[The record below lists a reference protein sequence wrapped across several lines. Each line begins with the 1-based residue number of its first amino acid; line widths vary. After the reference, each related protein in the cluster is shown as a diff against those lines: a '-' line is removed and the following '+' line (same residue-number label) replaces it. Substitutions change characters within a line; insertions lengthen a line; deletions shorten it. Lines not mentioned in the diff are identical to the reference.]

1 MSHHNEATFC
11 ATCGHRTDAS
21 GICTYERQANFA
33 RFLSDVADRVAEKLA
48 EKRAIVKA
56 TLQAVPELNADEF
69 FTRRASADPIA
80 SYPDADATLP
90 EPGSWTSCPLCG
102 NSVDLNGYCLRGSTC
117 RREAIQI
124 ANNRRE
130 ARQVADATQ
139 RAYRALAKAT
149 EPEPES

>member
-33 RFLSDVADRVAEKLA
+33 RFLSDVADRVHEKLA
-48 EKRAIVKA
+48 EKRA
-56 TLQAVPELNADEF
+56 TLQAVP
-69 FTRRASADPIA
+69 DPIA
-80 SYPDADATLP
+80 SYPDSGGTLP